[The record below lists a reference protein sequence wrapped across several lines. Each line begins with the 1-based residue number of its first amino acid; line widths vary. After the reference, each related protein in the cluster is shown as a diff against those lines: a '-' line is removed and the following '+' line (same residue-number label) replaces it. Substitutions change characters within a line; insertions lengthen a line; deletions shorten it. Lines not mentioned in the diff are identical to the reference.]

1 MRCGLEPA
9 HALKLVLQRYMD
21 SFHTEQSA
29 MALGMVARPRLVTLH
44 GLYIHFCTVLIGWQT
59 FARLAESTLFRT
71 RWC

>member
-9 HALKLVLQRYMD
+9 RALKPLQQRYVA

-29 MALGMVARPRLVTLH
+29 MVLGMVARPRLVTLH

-59 FARLAESTLFRT
+59 FVSLAE
-71 RWC
+71 